1 MSESLRVQTDT
12 PGVDERSE
20 TDHRLDLW
28 LEDER
33 ITAERR
39 VADIRDAVRRTAPPT
54 AADRFVG
61 LVRTARPKQWI
72 KNVLVFAAPAAAGVL
87 TQADALV
94 SAVLAFVAFSLA
106 ASGTYCIN
114 DAQDREADR
123 RHPRKRRRPVASG
136 LVSVRVAWIGGIAL
150 AVAGITLA
158 AVTVSGALAAAVAG
172 YLVLTTS
179 YSTWLKHIA
188 IVDIAAISAGFVIRA
203 VGGAVAVGVPMSD
216 WFLIVVSFGALFIA
230 AGKRTA
236 ERATLG
242 DGKGE
247 HRPTLEVYTG
257 PFLRHVILTATAVT
271 IVAYCLWAFDAIGST
286 GNSWLTISIVPFVLA
301 MLRYGLLIEHGYG
314 EAPEE
319 VVLSDRSLQAM
330 GAVWALLFTVGVY
343 AI

>member
-1 MSESLRVQTDT
+1 MS
-12 PGVDERSE
+12 RSV
-20 TDHRLDLW
+20 RLDNELEGTAGPDRHIDLR
-28 LEDER
+28 LEDDR

-39 VADIRDAVRRTAPPT
+39 LAEIREFTRR
-54 AADRFVG
+54 AADVTWTQRVVG
-61 LVRTARPKQWI
+61 LVRTARPKQWV
-72 KNVLVFAAPAAAGVL
+72 KNILVFAAPAAAGVL
-87 TQADALV
+87 TDPGALG
-94 SAVLAFVAFSLA
+94 STLLAFLAFSLA

-123 RHPRKRRRPVASG
+123 RHPRKCNRPVAAG
-136 LVSVRVAWIGGIAL
+136 LVSERAAWTAGALFAAGGVI
-150 AVAGITLA
+150 LA
-158 AVTVSGALAAAVAG
+158 ALTVGWLLATAVAG
-172 YLVLTTS
+172 YLVLTTA

-188 IVDIAAISAGFVIRA
+188 IIDIAAISAGFVIRA

-236 ERATLG
+236 ERTTLG
-242 DGKGE
+242 DGRGE

-257 PFLRHVILTATAVT
+257 AFLRHVSLTATAVT

-286 GNSWLTISIVPFVLA
+286 GNAWLTISIVPFVLG
-301 MLRYGLLIEHGYG
+301 MLRYGLLVEHGYG

-319 VVLSDRSLQAM
+319 VVLGDRSLQAI
-330 GAVWALLFTVGVY
+330 GAFWALLFTVGVY